1 MDAAS
6 TTEEPLDEV
15 TASTPVSGVTAAT
28 TNEKRAV
35 LRAIEGMGE
44 REASRTQETPC
55 WALKDWRKSPE
66 SIFGYTGSEKTMVR
80 TPGRHE
86 VIPFGIELITFM
98 KDTRRDSEVLK
109 AKTMAIFVRDEYHE
123 WLEGYVE
130 GKKDTIIAYESLL
143 RLLRRF
149 SYRHGFVQRTPSGFT
164 IKVLFKCFLLLNCNC
179 CYTSVI
185 LMISKCKKKL
195 FCVVQENSPEFEADS
210 VHP

>member
-28 TNEKRAV
+28 VIALISARTTQTKQYRKHYSTNEKRAV

-130 GKKDTIIAYESLL
+130 A
-143 RLLRRF
+143 
-149 SYRHGFVQRTPSGFT
+149 
-164 IKVLFKCFLLLNCNC
+164 
-179 CYTSVI
+179 
-185 LMISKCKKKL
+185 
-195 FCVVQENSPEFEADS
+195 NS
-210 VHP
+210 